1 MAQIDW
7 YLRANLKPRHLQMLV
22 ALDDFRNVG
31 RVAANLNVTQPA
43 VSKSLAELERGL
55 AVKLFE
61 RTARGVH
68 PTIYGESLI
77 RHARRMLAELTLARD
92 ELRGLMSG
100 ATGSVCIGTL
110 STAALTLMPQGVA
123 RMKKRSP
130 HTTVI
135 VREGTIESLLPEL
148 WGGRI
153 DLIVGRLPNDRSLHA
168 LGEKILSEET
178 VILAAGNHHPLKSR
192 KRLRWPDVKDYP
204 WVIPPAG
211 TLLREPLERAFEQH
225 GVPMP
230 ANRVETLSV
239 PIIHAYLQLSD
250 AVAFLGGDV
259 AKHFARLGTISLLP
273 LALPNVL
280 RPVGMM
286 WQKQRP
292 QSPSLRLMMQCLEE
306 AARSPRATHV

>member
-1 MAQIDW
+1 MAQTDY
-7 YLRANLKPRHLQMLV
+7 YLRANLRPRYLQMLV
-22 ALDDFRNVG
+22 SLDDFRNVG
-31 RVAANLNVTQPA
+31 RVAASLNVTQPA

-68 PTIYGESLI
+68 PTVYGESLI
-77 RHARRMLAELTLARD
+77 RHARRMLAEMTHARG
-92 ELRGLMSG
+92 ELRGLISG
-100 ATGSVCIGTL
+100 ATGSVRIGTL
-110 STAALTLMPQGVA
+110 STAALALMPQSIA
-123 RMKKRSP
+123 LIKKRSP
-130 HTTVI
+130 NTTVI

-148 WGGRI
+148 WSSNI

-168 LGEKILSEET
+168 LGEKILSEEA
-178 VILAAGNHHPLKSR
+178 VILVAGNHHPLNGR
-192 KRLRWPDVKDYP
+192 KRLSWADVKVFP
-204 WVIPPAG
+204 WVIPPVG

-230 ANRVETLSV
+230 ADRVETLSV
-239 PIIHAYLQLSD
+239 PIIHAYLQLSE

-259 AKHFARLGTISLLP
+259 AKNFARLGSIALLP
-273 LALPNVL
+273 LVLPNVL

-292 QSPSLRLMMQCLEE
+292 QSPSLCLMMECIE
-306 AARSPRATHV
+306 AAARKPGVV

>member
-1 MAQIDW
+1 MAQLDW
-7 YLRANLKPRHLQMLV
+7 YLRANLRPRHLQMLV
-22 ALDDFRNVG
+22 ALDDFRHVG

-68 PTIYGESLI
+68 PTVYGESLI
-77 RHARRMLAELTLARD
+77 RHARRMLAELTQARD

-100 ATGSVCIGTL
+100 ATGNVRIGTL
-110 STAALTLMPQGVA
+110 STAALALMPQSITL
-123 RMKKRSP
+123 MKMRSP
-130 HTTVI
+130 TTTAI

-148 WGGRI
+148 WSGSI

-168 LGEKILSEET
+168 LGEKILFEEAVT
-178 VILAAGNHHPLKSR
+178 LAAGKHHPLNGR
-192 KRLRWPDVKDYP
+192 KRLRWPDVKDFP

-230 ANRVETLSV
+230 GNRVETLSV

-259 AKHFARLGTISLLP
+259 AKHFARLGSIALLP
-273 LALPNVL
+273 LTLPNVL

-292 QSPSLRLMMQCLEE
+292 QSPSLRLMMECLEE
-306 AARSPRATHV
+306 AARAPRLAAA